1 MNLLTSK
8 YYIKLLDTSLLINN
22 IISIQAGWLLLESGP
37 ICFLMAEVPW
47 MAFIEIIK
55 LRLLYKYES
64 SADFQSEHRF

>member
-22 IISIQAGWLLLESGP
+22 IISIQAGWLLLESST
-37 ICFLMAEVPW
+37 ICLLMAEVPW
-47 MAFIEIIK
+47 MAFIEIVK

-64 SADFQSEHRF
+64 SADFQSEHGF

>member
-22 IISIQAGWLLLESGP
+22 IISIQAGWLLLESSP

-47 MAFIEIIK
+47 MAFIVK
-55 LRLLYKYES
+55 LRLLYKYEI

>member
-1 MNLLTSK
+1 M
-8 YYIKLLDTSLLINN
+8 D
-22 IISIQAGWLLLESGP
+22 ISAEIRAGWLLLESSP